1 MLDEKRLP
9 KGTLAPKKCY
19 QSVTPARAWQLPNM
33 HPPETHG
40 VKTGE
45 TDHRYIATMALSH
58 KAGDDRDEDKYS
70 GRIRI
75 QFLHGVKWDPASSET
90 PSVLVTMILRNSPKK
105 PNVSGTG
112 GTAMKTASEW
122 LLAFNVFRPPRKLQ
136 PSRLPCLQRST

>member
-1 MLDEKRLP
+1 
-9 KGTLAPKKCY
+9 
-19 QSVTPARAWQLPNM
+19 M

-45 TDHRYIATMALSH
+45 TDRRYIATMALSQ

-112 GTAMKTASEW
+112 GTAMKIASE
-122 LLAFNVFRPPRKLQ
+122 
-136 PSRLPCLQRST
+136 